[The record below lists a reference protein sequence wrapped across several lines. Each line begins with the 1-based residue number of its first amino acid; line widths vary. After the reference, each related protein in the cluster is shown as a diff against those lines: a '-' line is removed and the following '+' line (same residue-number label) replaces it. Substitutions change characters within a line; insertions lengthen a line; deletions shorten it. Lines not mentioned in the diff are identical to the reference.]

1 MTLQMTFQSALKL
14 LNQKEE
20 DLLEQARQVRESKTQ
35 LLGALKFLRMIELVN
50 FPEHPREEDKNDPAR
65 ISPEALS
72 YIRQNGFVRNPSKL
86 PFNSSGRAETTQLD
100 SIYERAIQLDSI
112 YERAIQKARDDMA
125 EESLRSETLF
135 PGNLHEASDYDR
147 EAAHQAVREG
157 IRSQQESLNAKVRD
171 RSEWLLDQSNTS
183 YDEILA
189 SSATLQELMDN
200 LNNLGEVRFN
210 KNMIREFLAS
220 LINFNFIDKEPSKL
234 NRTANDRSSRSP
246 ADDYRSS
253 FSPADDYWSSLNPVA
268 VADYQSNH
276 VRGPAA
282 PDSLMELRPD
292 FRKTANLGENM
303 ERVGAAARGK
313 TLSPNEVAKLLIHQG
328 MYRAKMDSLRYRVRQ
343 VMRNNP
349 LQYEKVDEDTFLFIG
364 HVPDIGRTPGHP
376 PD

>member
-20 DLLEQARQVRESKTQ
+20 DLLEQARQVRERKTQ
-35 LLGALKFLRMIELVN
+35 LLGALKFLRMLELVN
-50 FPEHPREEDKNDPAR
+50 FPEHPREEDKNDPVR

-72 YIRQNGFVRNPSKL
+72 YIRQTGFVRNPSKL
-86 PFNSSGRAETTQLD
+86 PFNSSGRAETPQLD

-135 PGNLHEASDYDR
+135 QGNLHEASDYDR
-147 EAAHQAVREG
+147 EAAYQEIREG
-157 IRSQQESLNAKVRD
+157 IRAQQESLNAKVGD
-171 RSEWLLDQSNTS
+171 PSEWLLNQANDSR
-183 YDEILA
+183 DEILA
-189 SSATLQELMDN
+189 GSSTLQELLDN
-200 LNNLGEVRFN
+200 LGGIGFN
-210 KNMIREFLAS
+210 QDTIREFLAG
-220 LINFNFIDKEPSKL
+220 LINFDLIAKEPSKL

-268 VADYQSNH
+268 VADYQSSH

-343 VMRNNP
+343 IMRNNP
-349 LQYEKVDEDTFLFIG
+349 LQYEKVDEDAFLFIG

>member
-20 DLLEQARQVRESKTQ
+20 DLLEQARQVRESKIQ
-35 LLGALKFLRMIELVN
+35 LLGALKFLRMLELVN

-72 YIRQNGFVRNPSKL
+72 YIRQNGFVRDPSKL

-100 SIYERAIQLDSI
+100 SIYERAIQ
-112 YERAIQKARDDMA
+112 KAKDDIA

-147 EAAHQAVREG
+147 EAAYQEIREG
-157 IRSQQESLNAKVRD
+157 IRSQQESLNAKVGD
-171 RSEWLLDQSNTS
+171 PSEWLLNQANDSR
-183 YDEILA
+183 DEIPA
-189 SSATLQELMDN
+189 GSATIQELLDN
-200 LNNLGEVRFN
+200 LDNLGGIRFN
-210 KNMIREFLAS
+210 QDTIREFLAG
-220 LINFNFIDKEPSKL
+220 LINFDLIAKEPSKL

-268 VADYQSNH
+268 VADYQSSH
-276 VRGPAA
+276 VRGPAT

-343 VMRNNP
+343 IMRNNP
-349 LQYEKVDEDTFLFIG
+349 LKYENIDEDTFLFIG

>member
-20 DLLEQARQVRESKTQ
+20 DLLEQARQIRESKTQ

-100 SIYERAIQLDSI
+100 SIYERAIQ
-112 YERAIQKARDDMA
+112 KARDDMA
-125 EESLRSETLF
+125 EESFRSETLF

-147 EAAHQAVREG
+147 EAAHQAVREE
-157 IRSQQESLNAKVRD
+157 IWAQQEPLNAKVRD
-171 RSEWLLDQSNTS
+171 PSEWLLDQSNTS

-189 SSATLQELMDN
+189 SSTTLQELMDN
-200 LNNLGEVRFN
+200 LNNLDEVRFN

-253 FSPADDYWSSLNPVA
+253 FSPVA

-343 VMRNNP
+343 TMRNNP